1 MVKKWKVFSLLH
13 IWNIPYINYK
23 VNNLLYL
30 YFQIQQLLLHVARFW
45 IGWYFV
51 SLWEDWKGVSRMERK
66 KELILPYLERWNS
79 FIFVH
84 LVFQLN

>member
-30 YFQIQQLLLHVARFW
+30 YSKFKITIAF
-45 IGWYFV
+45 
-51 SLWEDWKGVSRMERK
+51 S
-66 KELILPYLERWNS
+66 
-79 FIFVH
+79 
-84 LVFQLN
+84 